1 MFLASCMNILQFELN
16 ANSGISRTMKFSNS
30 TGIFFVMVALAL
42 AAGCGQK
49 DKEEKKTAATQ
60 VAAKVNS
67 TEITVSQ
74 INTALSRNPNIAPEA
89 AERAKREILNRLID
103 AELAKEEAV
112 VKKLDR
118 SPNVVQALEAAKT
131 EILARAYLEQVA
143 AAQPKPTPEEIKKYF
158 VEHPELFT
166 QRRVFNIEELTV
178 QAKEGLGDKLR
189 EQAAKARSL
198 QEIAAWL
205 KSQGIQFVANSGVR
219 AAEQLPLAYLPQ
231 IQAMKDGEMR
241 VFETGNLQVLRIAAS
256 KAAPVTEP
264 QATPRI
270 QQYLFS
276 QRSNEAV
283 VKDMKQL
290 KDKAKIEYVGEFAV
304 SAAEAQEKAKAAA
317 EAKANAKADAKAKA
331 AAEAQA
337 KEDQIAK
344 ARRDAEAKDKA
355 EAEVRA
361 KDEEAARARRAAE
374 AKTREAE
381 SKKAEQSKSAQPLT
395 PEIEKGVRGIIR

>member
-1 MFLASCMNILQFELN
+1 
-16 ANSGISRTMKFSNS
+16 MKFSNPI
-30 TGIFFVMVALAL
+30 GIISIILALAL
-42 AAGCGQK
+42 FAGCGQRGE
-49 DKEEKKTAATQ
+49 DKKAAATQ

-74 INTALSRNPNIAPEA
+74 INTALARNPNIAPEV

-112 VKKLDR
+112 AKKLDR

-131 EILARAYLEQVA
+131 EILARAYVEQVA
-143 AAQPKPTPEEIKKYF
+143 AAQPKPTGEEIKKYF
-158 VEHPELFT
+158 LEHPELFG

-178 QAKEGLGDKLR
+178 QSQEGLADKLR
-189 EQAAKARSL
+189 EQAAKVRSL
-198 QEIAAWL
+198 QDVAAWL
-205 KSQGIQFVANSGVR
+205 KSQGIQFAANSGVR

-241 VFETGNLQVLRIAAS
+241 VFETGTLQVLRIAAS
-256 KAAPVTEP
+256 KAAPVTEE

-270 QQYLFS
+270 QQFLFS
-276 QRSNEAV
+276 QRSTEAV
-283 VKDMKQL
+283 VKDIKQL
-290 KDKAKIEYVGEFAV
+290 KDKAKIEYVGEFAA
-304 SAAEAQEKAKAAA
+304 SAAEAQAKAKAAA
-317 EAKANAKADAKAKA
+317 EAKANAKAEAKAKA

-344 ARRDAEAKDKA
+344 ARRDADATSKA
-355 EAEVRA
+355 EAEARQ

-374 AKTREAE
+374 AKAREAE
-381 SKKAEQSKSAQPLT
+381 SKKAEQSKSAKPLT
-395 PEIEKGVRGIIR
+395 PELEKGVRGIIQ

>member
-1 MFLASCMNILQFELN
+1 
-16 ANSGISRTMKFSNS
+16 MKFSNPI
-30 TGIFFVMVALAL
+30 GIISIILALAL
-42 AAGCGQK
+42 FAGCGQRGE
-49 DKEEKKTAATQ
+49 DKKATATQ

-74 INTALSRNPNIAPEA
+74 INTALARNPNIAPEV

-112 VKKLDR
+112 AKKLDR

-131 EILARAYLEQVA
+131 EILARAYVEQVA
-143 AAQPKPTPEEIKKYF
+143 AAQPKPTGEEIKKYF
-158 VEHPELFT
+158 LEHPELFG

-178 QAKEGLGDKLR
+178 QSQEGLADKLR
-189 EQAAKARSL
+189 EQAAKVRSL
-198 QEIAAWL
+198 QDVAAWL
-205 KSQGIQFVANSGVR
+205 KSQGIQFAANSGVR

-241 VFETGNLQVLRIAAS
+241 VFETGTLQVLRIAAS
-256 KAAPVTEP
+256 KAAPVTEE

-270 QQYLFS
+270 QQFLFS
-276 QRSNEAV
+276 QRSTEAV
-283 VKDMKQL
+283 VKDIKQL
-290 KDKAKIEYVGEFAV
+290 KDKAKIEYVGEFAA
-304 SAAEAQEKAKAAA
+304 SAAEAQAKAKAAA
-317 EAKANAKADAKAKA
+317 EAKANAKAEAKAKA

-344 ARRDAEAKDKA
+344 ARRDADATSKA
-355 EAEVRA
+355 EAEARQ

-374 AKTREAE
+374 AKAREAE
-381 SKKAEQSKSAQPLT
+381 SKKAEQSKSAKPLT
-395 PEIEKGVRGIIR
+395 PELEKGVRGIIQ

>member
-1 MFLASCMNILQFELN
+1 
-16 ANSGISRTMKFSNS
+16 MKFSNPI
-30 TGIFFVMVALAL
+30 GIISIILALAL
-42 AAGCGQK
+42 FAGCGQRGE
-49 DKEEKKTAATQ
+49 DKKAAATQ

-74 INTALSRNPNIAPEA
+74 INTALARNPNIAPEV

-112 VKKLDR
+112 AKKLDR

-131 EILARAYLEQVA
+131 EILARAYVEQVA
-143 AAQPKPTPEEIKKYF
+143 AAQPKPTGEEIKKYF
-158 VEHPELFT
+158 LEHPELFG

-178 QAKEGLGDKLR
+178 QSQEGLADKLR
-189 EQAAKARSL
+189 EQAAKVRSL
-198 QEIAAWL
+198 QDVAAWL
-205 KSQGIQFVANSGVR
+205 KSQGIQFAANSGVR

-241 VFETGNLQVLRIAAS
+241 VFETGTLQVLRIAAS
-256 KAAPVTEP
+256 KAAPVTEE

-270 QQYLFS
+270 QQFLFS
-276 QRSNEAV
+276 QRSTEAV
-283 VKDMKQL
+283 VKDIKQL
-290 KDKAKIEYVGEFAV
+290 KDKAKIEYVGEFAA
-304 SAAEAQEKAKAAA
+304 SAAEAQAKAKAAA
-317 EAKANAKADAKAKA
+317 EAKANAKTEAKAKA

-344 ARRDAEAKDKA
+344 ARRDADATSKA
-355 EAEVRA
+355 EAEARQ

-374 AKTREAE
+374 AKAREAE
-381 SKKAEQSKSAQPLT
+381 SKKAEQSKSAKPLT
-395 PEIEKGVRGIIR
+395 PELEKGVRGIIQ